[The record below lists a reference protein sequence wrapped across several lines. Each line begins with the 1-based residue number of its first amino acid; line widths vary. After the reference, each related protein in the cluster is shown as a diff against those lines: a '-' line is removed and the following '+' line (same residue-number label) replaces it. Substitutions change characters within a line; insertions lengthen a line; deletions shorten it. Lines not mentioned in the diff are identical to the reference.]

1 MRQGG
6 VKPRRNLTSRGL
18 SSDDSVVRLT
28 GCSSERENLPVP
40 EASIKLPARRS
51 SAGHPSRGGCLGQGF
66 AVLVKARVKLS
77 PLTGGTT
84 DMSKRNRNIAREGRG
99 PPSRPPESASFLS
112 PRV

>member
-51 SAGHPSRGGCLGQGF
+51 SAVHPSRGGCLAQGF
-66 AVLVKARVKLS
+66 AVLVKAPVKLL

-84 DMSKRNRNIAREGRG
+84 AMSKANRKTERE
-99 PPSRPPESASFLS
+99 E
-112 PRV
+112 RV